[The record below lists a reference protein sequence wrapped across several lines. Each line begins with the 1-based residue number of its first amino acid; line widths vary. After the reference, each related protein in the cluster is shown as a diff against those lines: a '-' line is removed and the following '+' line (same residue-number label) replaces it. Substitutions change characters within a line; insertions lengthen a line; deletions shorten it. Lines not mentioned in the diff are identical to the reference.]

1 METIL
6 SGLPFWYMAIIIIA
20 VALIPGVLLIFLI
33 DLIHGALEARRM
45 RRVRVTLLKGFRPTP
60 HDRMPIVDMKFRT
73 MDDNDTRGLPR

>member
-6 SGLPFWYMAIIIIA
+6 AGLPFWYMAMIIIA
-20 VALIPGVLLIFLI
+20 IALIPGVLLIFLI

-45 RRVRVTLLKGFRPTP
+45 RRIRVTLIKGFRPTP
-60 HDRMPIVDMKFRT
+60 HDRMPIVDIKFRT